1 MVMFFVAKIC
11 VRNPCL
17 HLHDRD
23 RRVYLP
29 WDNSVLQED
38 TMAFFVVKSEKAIP
52 AFTDNNWRCIGI
64 MGCSGCLVVCVS
76 RKNA

>member
-38 TMAFFVVKSEKAIP
+38 TMAFLLSNRKKQFQHLQITMEVHW
-52 AFTDNNWRCIGI
+52 DNRMFGLFSC
-64 MGCSGCLVVCVS
+64 VC
-76 RKNA
+76 K